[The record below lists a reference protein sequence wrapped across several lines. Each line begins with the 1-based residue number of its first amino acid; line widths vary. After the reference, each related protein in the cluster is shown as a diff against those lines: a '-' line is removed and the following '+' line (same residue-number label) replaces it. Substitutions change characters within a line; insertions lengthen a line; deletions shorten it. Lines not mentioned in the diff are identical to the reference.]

1 MANISLACWGL
12 KENPYASNATA
23 ATASA
28 AESALTSTPANVK
41 DPTTNGTSS
50 ETPEWKARARKHRE
64 YQHSLIR
71 PEWHLNTQD
80 DSIDLS
86 DPRNTIQLVEA
97 HLKPEERAITSLNQ
111 TLSSLQTAIRSRTY
125 SAVQVTEAFCHRAAL
140 LQQLTKCLTEIFF
153 ESAIQTAR
161 EQDEY
166 LARTGELVGPLHGIP
181 LSIKDNHMIKGI
193 DTTMGWV
200 AMVGKPA
207 DEDHPGV
214 AQYRKLGAI
223 FYCKTNLP
231 QSMMMSDSYNHLYG
245 QSVNSLDRRYIS
257 GGSSGGEAAL
267 IGAGGS
273 IVGIGTDIGG
283 SVRIPAALQ
292 GLYGLSPTIGRFPNA
307 ESRKGSKYIV
317 PPVAG
322 PMTRD
327 LASLESFMNTYLISE
342 PWTRDPGIHPIP
354 WRPEHISTLTSR
366 PLRIAY
372 LTDDGAVRC
381 HPPIVRAVLDTVS
394 KLTHAGHE
402 CISWNARAESLHARA
417 YKLWLAAVL
426 ADGGSRMQALQDM
439 ISEPL
444 IPGMLVGQ
452 PHHHLSLDTRVAL
465 ADDIFALQHE
475 YLQLWH
481 ELKLDAL
488 IAPVTQ
494 WVALKPKVWVKADMY
509 VGYTSFVNLLNWTSL
524 AVPAGRVDKHR
535 DRPDEEWLKH
545 SPRSES
551 DRFNHAH
558 YDVEAAEGLPVG
570 VQIVTGRFGEERACA
585 IARVLA
591 ELSQ

>member
-12 KENPYASNATA
+12 EENPYASDATA
-23 ATASA
+23 AAASVSASSPNTSNINSATAQI
-28 AESALTSTPANVK
+28 
-41 DPTTNGTSS
+41 
-50 ETPEWKARARKHRE
+50 PEWKSRARKHRE
-64 YQHSLIR
+64 YQQSLIV
-71 PEWHLNTQD
+71 PEWRIDPSQV
-80 DSIDLS
+80 DLS
-86 DPRNTIQLVEA
+86 DPQNTIHVVET
-97 HLKPEERAITSLNQ
+97 HLSPEEREITALDQ
-111 TLSSLQTAIRSRTY
+111 TLSSLQSAVRSRRY
-125 SAVQVTEAFCHRAAL
+125 SAVQVTRAFCHRAAL
-140 LQQLTKCLTEIFF
+140 LQQLTKCLTEVFF
-153 ESAIQTAR
+153 ESALQTAR

-166 LARTGELVGPLHGIP
+166 FSRTGEFIGPLHGIP
-181 LSIKDNHMIKGI
+181 LSIKDNHMIKGV

-327 LASLESFMNTYLISE
+327 LASLESFMNTYISSE
-342 PWTRDPGIHPIP
+342 PWTSDPGIHPIL
-354 WRPEHISTLTSR
+354 WRHDQISSTTNR

-381 HPPIVRAVLDTVS
+381 HPPIVRAVLETIS
-394 KLTHAGHE
+394 KLTRAGHE
-402 CISWNARAESLHARA
+402 CISWNDHAATLHARA
-417 YKLWLAAVL
+417 YDLWLKAVL

-452 PHHHLSLDTRVAL
+452 PHHHLSLDARIAL

-475 YLQLWH
+475 YLHLWH
-481 ELKLDAL
+481 SLNLDAL

-494 WVALKPKVWVKADMY
+494 WVALKPKMWVQADMY

-524 AVPAGRVDKHR
+524 AVPAGRVDR
-535 DRPDEEWLKH
+535 DKDSPDEEWREHK
-545 SPRSES
+545 PRSES
-551 DRFNHAH
+551 DRYNHAH
-558 YDVEAAEGLPVG
+558 YDVEAYEGLPVG
-570 VQIVTGRFGEERACA
+570 VQIVTGRFGEEKACA
-585 IARVLA
+585 IARILDG
-591 ELSQ
+591 L